1 MIAKMSKYDFVLYA
15 AQSEDFIERLRELGL
30 VDITTTGWEPS
41 EEDRQLLLDIEGHA
55 KAADFLRTFREE
67 KERFKADAEPFSTG
81 EEAYRHYAAASKQ
94 AAALNAEIARLEKSA
109 DELRPW
115 GEFSVESLRRL
126 SEQGI
131 VLRYFSAPASAY
143 DKYAAEWAEEY
154 TLELIHRG
162 ESTAYFVVVAAPG
175 QEVNLDAQ
183 EMKAPTMD
191 IREAER
197 RIALFL
203 PDYLDAALY
212 AQEEDYPLCAV
223 RCTYRPED
231 RPTHRDFLGALMG
244 CGIKRETVGDIYVS
258 EGSCDFLVTRE
269 ILPYLLQNFLSA
281 GRTKL
286 HVEQL
291 PIDQIRVPEQKV
303 KAVRDTVSSLRL
315 DGVVSS
321 GFSISRGKAADYIAA
336 GKCELN
342 YAPCM
347 KGDKQ
352 AAEGDVITI
361 RGLGKIRLE
370 TIGGSTK
377 KGRIAIEITRF
388 L

>member
-1 MIAKMSKYDFVLYA
+1 MPFKGLTWSRFKEHLRKTAPVYIIGFIICMLLTNLIYTTTRPQTPADREVLVY
-15 AQSEDFIERLRELGL
+15 L
-30 VDITTTGWEPS
+30 VDSYSDP
-41 EEDRQLLLDIEGHA
+41 D
-55 KAADFLRTFREE
+55 
-67 KERFKADAEPFSTG
+67 P
-81 EEAYRHYAAASKQ
+81 
-94 AAALNAEIARLEKSA
+94 LNAYAGDILAFGQTVDETLEEVRFESIQFNDPEQDYTSAYLIMARM
-109 DELRPW
+109 
-115 GEFSVESLRRL
+115 SVGDGDVYL
-126 SEQGI
+126 
-131 VLRYFSAPASAY
+131 ASA
-143 DKYAAEWAEEY
+143 
-154 TLELIHRG
+154 
-162 ESTAYFVVVAAPG
+162 TA
-175 QEVNLDAQ
+175 
-183 EMKAPTMD
+183 T
-191 IREAER
+191 
-197 RIALFL
+197 
-203 PDYLDAALY
+203 DYLLG
-212 AQEEDYPLCAV
+212 AQIGLPLEQYLDEGWLTGDEGPIAAV
-223 RCTYRPED
+223 RAVYFAGDTL
-231 RPTHRDFLGALMG
+231 THRDFLGALMG

-291 PIDQIRVPEQKV
+291 PNDQIRVPEQKV